1 MTRIYLDD
9 SDSIQDHVHTIT
21 ERELDMIIL
30 KMGSLLSIL
39 QNKKTNQAKM
49 LILLVK
55 NESFRKAFL
64 YIAELNCFQKLVN
77 CLMEKYPTLCESKV
91 VYGALKRDNKR
102 RKKLI

>member
-1 MTRIYLDD
+1 MNDVCLDEFD
-9 SDSIQDHVHTIT
+9 IVQDHVQTIT

-55 NESFRKAFL
+55 DERFRKCFMQ
-64 YIAELNCFQKLVN
+64 IAEIDSFQYLVR
-77 CLMEKYPTLCESKV
+77 CLMEKYPTLCESRV
-91 VYGALKRDNKR
+91 VSGALKRDNKS
-102 RKKLI
+102 RKKFI

>member
-1 MTRIYLDD
+1 MNELYSEEYDMV
-9 SDSIQDHVHTIT
+9 QDHVQNIT
-21 ERELDMIIL
+21 DRELDMIIL

-55 NESFRKAFL
+55 DERFRKCFL
-64 YIAELNCFQKLVN
+64 QIAELNSFQHLVR

-91 VYGALKRDNKR
+91 VSGALKRDNKL
-102 RKKLI
+102 RKKSL

>member
-1 MTRIYLDD
+1 MNGSYLEEFDVV
-9 SDSIQDHVHTIT
+9 QDHVHTIT

-55 NESFRKAFL
+55 DERFRKCFMQ
-64 YIAELNCFQKLVN
+64 IAEIDSFQYLVRY
-77 CLMEKYPTLCESKV
+77 LMEKYPTLCESKV
-91 VYGALKRDNKR
+91 VSGALKRDNKH
-102 RKKLI
+102 RKNPI